1 MSSRAVWVD
10 WSLLMSLCL
19 WLRKQVLCPSL
30 LKSTPAC
37 VALQSVAVATQ
48 LKPSLPSCPLEG
60 TEKKKQARV
69 AMKAICCN
77 ITDRLHQLWKSFR
90 KKRRKKVPI
99 VFVFLAQR
107 LLLILQ
113 LDEMFFKNKS
123 SWNLIYTWNIKT
135 KQPEW
140 IEHKELASLKWHSF
154 GQ

>member
-1 MSSRAVWVD
+1 MSRLKFADVPLPPAQKTSLVSITTEKHTSMCCITVCCCSNTTKAVSPFMPFGGHW
-10 WSLLMSLCL
+10 
-19 WLRKQVLCPSL
+19 K
-30 LKSTPAC
+30 
-37 VALQSVAVATQ
+37 
-48 LKPSLPSCPLEG
+48 
-60 TEKKKQARV
+60 KKKQARV

-90 KKRRKKVPI
+90 KKKRRKKVPI
-99 VFVFLAQR
+99 AFVFLAQR

-113 LDEMFFKNKS
+113 LDEMFFKKKS
-123 SWNLIYTWNIKT
+123 SWNLICTWNIKT